1 MYSLAWGISPDKIIH
16 WDTLNLAMLS
26 EKSLVK
32 TCLILAVFYHFVFF
46 FGYYGPFHTIFRWSC
61 LLAWGSVFLL
71 IFLYFAANWQSNV
84 KGGFVKVLYKIFLL
98 IVALAL
104 IRSILHVH
112 GVKGF
117 FWLIFDSYNGLS
129 LFPALFFIIGC
140 NSKYFALTNNL
151 LSVFCFLTFL
161 ITLFFIKSFELAV
174 FILMPIFYVIVTYP
188 LQSPGKRILTFI
200 IAATI
205 ISVSL
210 THRAG
215 MMRIIISYFIV
226 VIYYLILKIKI
237 NKTLL
242 YIIIFSVLMIPFYF
256 LYRGMTG
263 YNVFTEV
270 LGEQTEDYSEQNLR
284 IDTRTFL
291 YSEVFQDLKFSEALV
306 VGKGIDGGYS
316 SVSFQTSN
324 RKGVEVGFL
333 QILLKTG
340 IIGFLLYFI
349 LIFSAI
355 FKALGKSNNIY
366 LKCLGILLSS
376 YVLMFFIENVLAFDL
391 LNIVIWLVIG
401 MCHSKE
407 LLRLNDHEIKNLFI
421 NGKMDK
427 GII

>member
-1 MYSLAWGISPDKIIH
+1 
-16 WDTLNLAMLS
+16 
-26 EKSLVK
+26 
-32 TCLILAVFYHFVFF
+32 
-46 FGYYGPFHTIFRWSC
+46 
-61 LLAWGSVFLL
+61 
-71 IFLYFAANWQSNV
+71 
-84 KGGFVKVLYKIFLL
+84 
-98 IVALAL
+98 
-104 IRSILHVH
+104 
-112 GVKGF
+112 
-117 FWLIFDSYNGLS
+117 
-129 LFPALFFIIGC
+129 
-140 NSKYFALTNNL
+140 
-151 LSVFCFLTFL
+151 
-161 ITLFFIKSFELAV
+161 
-174 FILMPIFYVIVTYP
+174 
-188 LQSPGKRILTFI
+188 
-200 IAATI
+200 
-205 ISVSL
+205 
-210 THRAG
+210 
-215 MMRIIISYFIV
+215 IISYFIV
-226 VIYYLILKIKI
+226 LIYYLVLNIKI

-242 YIIIFSVLMIPFYF
+242 YIIIFCVLMIPFYF

-333 QILLKTG
+333 EILLKTG
-340 IIGFLLYFI
+340 IIGFLLCFI

-407 LLRLNDHEIKNLFI
+407 LLRLNDHEIKYLFI